1 MTPEERVRKR
11 SRDRRIEKRK
21 LKVAEICKR
30 YQGRPGFLRYTT
42 FDASNA
48 AIWVSQDIREL
59 FGGTEDGKEKLWSL
73 LDDLVTAIR
82 EVGAGDPSDD
92 VLEEH
97 LKASRSI
104 FAKKGADAVHAEH
117 RAMKADVF
125 KWLDDNGA
133 AYEGRGK
140 GKGIEAAARAITK
153 QQPIVHSTAR
163 DWYKEWKRLHPA
175 STP

>member
-1 MTPEERVRKR
+1 MTPEERARKR
-11 SRDRRIEKRK
+11 SRDRHVEKRN
-21 LKVAEICKR
+21 LRVAETYKR
-30 YQGRPGFLRYTT
+30 YQGRPGFRRYS
-42 FDASNA
+42 DSRESSAL
-48 AIWVSQDIREL
+48 IWVAQDIREL

-73 LDDLVTAIR
+73 LDDLISASR
-82 EVGAGDPSDD
+82 ALEASDYSD
-92 VLEEH
+92 EVLEGH

-117 RAMKADVF
+117 RAMKSDVF

>member
-1 MTPEERVRKR
+1 MTTEEIARKR
-11 SRDRRIEKRK
+11 RRDEYLQGRR
-21 LKVAEICKR
+21 LQVAEVCKR
-30 YQGRPGFLRYTT
+30 YQGRPGFLTISDRDALNAT
-42 FDASNA
+42 F
-48 AIWVSQDIREL
+48 WVSKEIIDL
-59 FGGTEDGKEKLWSL
+59 FGGTEVGKRKLQPL
-73 LDDLVTAIR
+73 LADLVAATT
-82 EVGAGDPSDD
+82 ELFGGNPSDD

-140 GKGIEAAARAITK
+140 GKGIEAAARAITR